1 MHFIIFTSL
10 LFGIFASSP
19 ILTLL
24 VMQCPVT
31 GFSGGAR
38 GKEPDCPCERHGD
51 HGLSPRWGGPSGGG
65 HGSPLQYSRLENSMD
80 GRAWQATVHGVSKVS
95 DTTEET

>member
-19 ILTLL
+19 VLTLL
-24 VMQCPVT
+24 VMQYPVT
-31 GFSGGAR
+31 GFPGGAR
-38 GKEPDCPCERHGD
+38 GKEPDCPCGRHGD
-51 HGLSPRWGGPSGGG
+51 HGLSPRVGRT
-65 HGSPLQYSRLENSMD
+65 PLR
-80 GRAWQATVHGVSKVS
+80 RAWQPTPVFSPGESQGRKSLAGYSPWGLKVS